1 MLDWKDRAAGEREEI
16 SPPSVKTSEEQ
27 ELREYVA
34 SVIVWLETFTRE
46 TLGDHETQLWVQRL
60 SKYPKWKLDKLG
72 EYSGKLNGVFD
83 YLDRINR
90 VEDNYVKPKFEP
102 SNEVKECGAKLFK
115 GLSEILDNE
124 EIENKKSAIVDL
136 HEKLKKEYPKFS
148 NFLNYSG

>member
-1 MLDWKDRAAGEREEI
+1 MDYKDRAAGEREEEI
-16 SPPSVKTSEEQ
+16 SPPSVKMNEDQ

-83 YLDRINR
+83 YLDKINR

-115 GLSEILDNE
+115 GIKEIVWND
-124 EIENKKSAIVDL
+124 EIENKKAAILDL
-136 HEKLKKEYPKFS
+136 HEKLKKEYPKYAQ
-148 NFLNYSG
+148 FLNYTG